1 MASEDVSAIS
11 AVASELEAVLSNVF
25 GSQISLVVRTSFNGR
40 VQVVTRLN
48 PEFLPSSRYFE
59 IARGGVRG
67 TNSRFRLVLRVGMT
81 LEMSDSLEPRIKGSM
96 FALCVLR
103 EGAKTPVPLVRV
115 EYVRA
120 MRKGPH
126 CHIHIHAS
134 SSDWDLVTDPRSI
147 RGESLSEIHIPLG
160 SRHFRPS
167 LEEFLYFLDAEG
179 FYRNWAV
186 EDLQSALE
194 PSLNR
199 WYEIQT
205 MGAVRDHPQS
215 AIEALEGLGYRVKG
229 PSRR

>member
-1 MASEDVSAIS
+1 
-11 AVASELEAVLSNVF
+11 
-25 GSQISLVVRTSFNGR
+25 
-40 VQVVTRLN
+40 
-48 PEFLPSSRYFE
+48 
-59 IARGGVRG
+59 
-67 TNSRFRLVLRVGMT
+67 
-81 LEMSDSLEPRIKGSM
+81 
-96 FALCVLR
+96 
-103 EGAKTPVPLVRV
+103 
-115 EYVRA
+115 
-120 MRKGPH
+120 
-126 CHIHIHAS
+126 
-134 SSDWDLVTDPRSI
+134 
-147 RGESLSEIHIPLG
+147 LSEIHIPLG